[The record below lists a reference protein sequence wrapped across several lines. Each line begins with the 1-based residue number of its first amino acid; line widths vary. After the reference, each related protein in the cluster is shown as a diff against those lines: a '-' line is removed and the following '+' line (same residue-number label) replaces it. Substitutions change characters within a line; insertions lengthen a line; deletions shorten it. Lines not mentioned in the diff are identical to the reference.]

1 MPTRPRRR
9 LIELEGG
16 PFPGETFRSAPLAG
30 QSPGGDPTAGAT
42 EVQPQP
48 FNMVKVFS
56 ATKSRDREKLGD
68 RINDWL
74 AANPTVQIVRTS
86 VTQSSDAGFHC
97 LTFVFFCA
105 ALS

>member
-1 MPTRPRRR
+1 MPTPPRRR
-9 LIELEGG
+9 LVELDADT
-16 PFPGETFRSAPLAG
+16 FPSTSFAG
-30 QSPGGDPTAGAT
+30 QSPGGDLTAGAS
-42 EVQPQP
+42 EVEAQQI
-48 FNMVKVFS
+48 NLVKVFS

-68 RINDWL
+68 RVNDWL

-97 LTFVFFCA
+97 LTFVLFCA